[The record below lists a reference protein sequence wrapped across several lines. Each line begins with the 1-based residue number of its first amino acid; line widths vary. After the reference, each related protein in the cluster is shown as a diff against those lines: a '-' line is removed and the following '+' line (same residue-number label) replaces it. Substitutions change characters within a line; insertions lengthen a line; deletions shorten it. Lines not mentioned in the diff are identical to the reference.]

1 MVRERLK
8 SDQRGRASV
17 YRSAKIY
24 LPAGSEHEFDLTGD

>member
-17 YRSAKIY
+17 YRRAKIY
-24 LPAGSEHEFDLTGD
+24 LPDGSEQDFDLTGD